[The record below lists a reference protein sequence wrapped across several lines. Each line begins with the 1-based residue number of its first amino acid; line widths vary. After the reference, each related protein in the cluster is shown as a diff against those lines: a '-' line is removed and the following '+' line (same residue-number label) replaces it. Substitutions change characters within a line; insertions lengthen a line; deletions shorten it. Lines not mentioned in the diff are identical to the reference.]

1 MKIILSVTTLLLS
14 LACYGDALSF
24 GEGTNT
30 KVTQSCPSVSDKK
43 IPKYTIQLIST
54 QTVAKAKKTIEKLPN
69 VYKKDTHL
77 YKVGC
82 YIAARYKST
91 DSKQEL
97 KPMLKEFQKLG
108 FKDALIIKS
117 TKWHMKTNLLKDPS
131 AKKINP
137 KKQKPNKTQESKEK
151 EQNKELIKVKTH
163 SISKFVHSN
172 MILKA
177 DQAYKNG
184 DESTAMVY
192 YEMLYNAGGA
202 TRRIKNNLC
211 YLYGKRGAWL
221 NAKEIIEKE
230 KYASKFIYAYA
241 YGALESN
248 QDHFIQNLSEYILID
263 KTGKLALLGGYYYEQ
278 KEDMQRALGYYKM
291 AYEKNPSNWYN
302 IYAYARALDIQNEPR
317 KALRYYEKVLAKMHK
332 DAKNYQL
339 VYNRVQQLRE

>member
-1 MKIILSVTTLLLS
+1 MKITLPVTTLLLT

-24 GEGTNT
+24 GEGTDT

-54 QTVAKAKKTIEKLPN
+54 QTVAKAKKTIDKLPN

-91 DSKQEL
+91 DSKKEL

-117 TKWHMKTNLLKDPS
+117 TKWHMKTNLLKEPTLKKLPS
-131 AKKINP
+131 NTS
-137 KKQKPNKTQESKEK
+137 QQQNTQPQKEK
-151 EQNKELIKVKTH
+151 IEVKTKH
-163 SISKFVHSN
+163 ISKFVHSN

-248 QDHFIQNLSEYILID
+248 QDNFIQNLSEYILID

-278 KEDMQRALGYYKM
+278 KEDMQRALGYYQM

-302 IYAYARALDIQNEPR
+302 IYAYARALDIQNKTQ
-317 KALRYYEKVLAKMHK
+317 KALHYYEKVLQKLK
-332 DAKNYQL
+332 RNEKNYDL
-339 VYNRVQQLRE
+339 VYNRIKQLRGL

>member
-1 MKIILSVTTLLLS
+1 MKIRLPVTILLLAV
-14 LACYGDALSF
+14 ACYSDALTF

-30 KVTQSCPSVSDKK
+30 KVAQSCPSVSDKK
-43 IPKYTIQLIST
+43 IPRYTIQLIST
-54 QTVAKAKKTIEKLPN
+54 QTVSKAKKTIQQLPE

-91 DSKQEL
+91 DSQKEL
-97 KPMLKEFQKLG
+97 KPMLREFQKLG

-117 TKWHMKTNLLKDPS
+117 TKWHMQTNLLKEKQE
-131 AKKINP
+131 KKEIKP
-137 KKQKPNKTQESKEK
+137 KQK
-151 EQNKELIKVKTH
+151 
-163 SISKFVHSN
+163 ISKFVHSN

-177 DQAYKNG
+177 DQAYKKG

-202 TRRIKNNLC
+202 TRRIINNLC

-248 QDHFIQNLSEYILID
+248 QDHFIQNLSEYILMD

-278 KEDMQRALGYYKM
+278 KEDMQRAIQYYKM

-302 IYAYARALDIQNEPR
+302 IYAYARALDIQKKTQ
-317 KALRYYEKVLAKMHK
+317 KALHYYEKVLQKLK
-332 DAKNYQL
+332 QSEKNYNL
-339 VYNRVQQLRE
+339 VYNRIKQLREM